1 MPFGIASKSM
11 TLREKF
17 EMMSKMGKRAVI
29 YCDMDGVLAQ
39 WDKACTFELT
49 FEKDYF
55 YNLLLEPAV
64 KEALQLLIDAGFE
77 VSVLSAAYEEG
88 HARIDKSRWLEKYG
102 MKHFNRLYTVCGEN
116 KADFIDVEEGV
127 TYILLDDYNPNLI
140 NWDATEKNGGNFVA
154 VKFLNGINGGTDTWK
169 GRTIYHRSSGETIA
183 HTLADFAI
191 MA

>member
-1 MPFGIASKSM
+1 MPFGIACKSM

-17 EMMSKMGKRAVI
+17 EMMSKMNKRAVI

-77 VSVLSAAYEEG
+77 VCVLSAAYEEG
-88 HARIDKSRWLEKYG
+88 CARLDKSRWLSKHG
-102 MKHFNRLYTVCGEN
+102 MAHFDRKFTVCGEN
-116 KADFIDVEEGV
+116 KADFIDVEDGV

-140 NWDATEKNGGNFVA
+140 NWDATKKNGGNFVA
-154 VKFLNGINGGTDTWK
+154 IKFLNGINGGTDTWK

-183 HTLADFAI
+183 NAIADFAV

>member
-140 NWDATEKNGGNFVA
+140 NWDATNKNGGNFVA
-154 VKFLNGINGGTDTWK
+154 E
-169 GRTIYHRSSGETIA
+169 RY
-183 HTLADFAI
+183 
-191 MA
+191 

>member
-140 NWDATEKNGGNFVA
+140 NWDATNKNGGNFVA
-154 VKFLNGINGGTDTWK
+154 VKFLNGINGGTDAWK